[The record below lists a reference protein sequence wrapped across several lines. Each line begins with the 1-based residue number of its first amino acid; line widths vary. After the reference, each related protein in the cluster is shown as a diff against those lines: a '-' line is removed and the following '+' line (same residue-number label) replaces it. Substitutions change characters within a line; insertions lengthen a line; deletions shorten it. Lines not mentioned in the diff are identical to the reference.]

1 MRHRKKT
8 GKLQRNASQRK
19 ALLSGLACSL
29 IRERK
34 IRTTL
39 ARAKA
44 LRPVAEKLVTFGKR
58 GDVHARRQA
67 VAFLRQK
74 EAVKKLFEEIAPACA
89 DRQGGYCRIV
99 KLGPRFSDSAPMAL
113 IEWVDLAVEAGAEEE
128 EEAEEVAEATAD
140 S

>member
-8 GKLQRNASQRK
+8 AKLQRNSSQRK

-29 IRERK
+29 IRERR

-39 ARAKA
+39 AKAKA
-44 LRPVAEKLVTFGKR
+44 LRPVAERLATLGKR

-67 VAFLRQK
+67 AAFLRHK
-74 EAVKKLFEEIAPACA
+74 EVVSKLFADVAPACA

-99 KLGPRFSDSAPMAL
+99 KLGPRHSDSAPMAY
-113 IEWVDLAVEAGAEEE
+113 IEWVDLSVEVGALEEDDSE
-128 EEAEEVAEATAD
+128 ESEE
-140 S
+140 

>member
-19 ALLSGLACSL
+19 ALLSGLACAL

-44 LRPVAEKLVTFGKR
+44 LRPIAEKLVTLAKR

-67 VAFLRQK
+67 VAYLRHK
-74 EAVKKLFEEIAPACA
+74 DIVKKLFEEIAPASV
-89 DRQGGYCRIV
+89 DRQGGYCRIT

-113 IEWVDLAVEAGAEEE
+113 IEWVDLAVEIGELDDQ
-128 EEAEEVAEATAD
+128 EEAEVTTAE

>member
-19 ALLSGLACSL
+19 ALLSGLACAL

-44 LRPVAEKLVTFGKR
+44 LRPIAEKLVTLAKR

-67 VAFLRQK
+67 VAYLRHK
-74 EAVKKLFEEIAPACA
+74 DIVKKLFEEIGPASE
-89 DRQGGYCRIV
+89 DRQGGYCRIT
-99 KLGPRFSDSAPMAL
+99 KLGPRFSDSAPRAM
-113 IEWVDLAVEAGAEEE
+113 IEWVDLAVEIGELDDE
-128 EEAEEVAEATAD
+128 EEAEVTTAE